1 MRHPDRRSLL
11 LGAAGA
17 ALALPARAQ
26 ALGAPTGR
34 VILTISGNI
43 GVRNAG
49 ETAAFDREMLEAL
62 GMTRITTATPWH
74 QGRVT
79 FEGPPM
85 ARLLDRVQAR
95 GETLAVTALNDYQT
109 EIPIA
114 DFARFG
120 VILAL
125 KRDGEYMPVR
135 DRGPLFIIYP
145 YDSNPE
151 LQSRLYYSRSA
162 WQVARMTVR

>member
-1 MRHPDRRSLL
+1 VRQLNRRSIV
-11 LGAAGA
+11 LGAIGA
-17 ALALPARAQ
+17 ATIGTARAQ
-26 ALGAPTGR
+26 ALGTPSGR

-49 ETAAFDREMLEAL
+49 DTAAFDRDMLEAL
-62 GMTRITTATPWH
+62 GMTSITTATPWH

-79 FEGPPM
+79 FEGVPM
-85 ARLLDRVQAR
+85 ARLLAHVQAR
-95 GETLAVTALNDYQT
+95 GEMLSVVALNDYAT